1 MAQGNVEVWL
11 GKLCTLACRSVR
23 SVIRNASVA
32 LQDPNFNLMEF
43 LESYPAQV
51 SLWLCQQLVKCVAR
65 LVCWGYK

>member
-23 SVIRNASVA
+23 SVIRNASVE

-51 SLWLCQQLVKCVAR
+51 SL
-65 LVCWGYK
+65 

>member
-11 GKLCTLACRSVR
+11 GKLCTMACRSVR

-43 LESYPAQV
+43 LENNPAQV
-51 SLWLCQQLVKCVAR
+51 SCLFL
-65 LVCWGYK
+65 

>member
-51 SLWLCQQLVKCVAR
+51 SR
-65 LVCWGYK
+65 LVAMSAVSEMCC

>member
-11 GKLCTLACRSVR
+11 GKLCTMACRSVR

-43 LESYPAQV
+43 LESSPAQV
-51 SLWLCQQLVKCVAR
+51 GWYMVVIATTITQQFAR
-65 LVCWGYK
+65 FGC

>member
-32 LQDPNFNLMEF
+32 MQDPNFNLMEF
-43 LESYPAQV
+43 LENSPAQV
-51 SLWLCQQLVKCVAR
+51 
-65 LVCWGYK
+65 GE